1 MPPQAPA
8 DPWSV
13 EKLCAELSSAVTN
26 LGGYH
31 SQMETYRNY
40 YRYSAFYGR
49 QAGESTQKL
58 PDNWLKI
65 FADKNIHY
73 TSEMPTFKIAGTPED
88 RENANI
94 REKILYAVHRQSGTP
109 LLLKKWARDMA
120 IKSVAIAETGFD
132 LEKRCAFV
140 KRYDPRYVFWKM
152 SNGNED
158 RVTAFWAV
166 FPITKQ
172 EAFDRYG
179 VTPTK
184 DTVST
189 ATLSKSD
196 PYLGNMDGQTWFT
209 MAIRW
214 DDKYRVAWIGDKII
228 EEPHEHNMG
237 VIPIDICAP
246 FPSDERNQPGHFY
259 LEDLVPLQAELNDT
273 VLRRS
278 KIVKRM
284 SNPIVWGRNI
294 KEKGFDDVKDAL
306 KNAESGVLG
315 LGKDGE
321 VGLLQLSELRMLD
334 NHEAS
339 IKNDMQRLSGFAAAS
354 FGESVGANTSGDAL
368 GMYFTPT
375 QKHIDDQNISI
386 VAFFESINAKIL
398 RMYDIFGRTGETF
411 TLDGY
416 SPRSTLVGSTDGQ
429 GYKMA
434 GSGDYKLKF
443 TRDVISGNYIN
454 RAIPAPVIPK
464 NEIEEKRL
472 VKEAVDSKFLS
483 RNTGYELWGLESPE
497 DEKQQLILEQGE
509 PLLNPDGIR
518 NILQNMQP
526 AGLPAPNAPATL
538 PALPAPPNLAAGVTN
553 GT

>member
-1 MPPQAPA
+1 VNPKA
-8 DPWSV
+8 DPWSI
-13 EKLCAELSSAVTN
+13 EQLCSELSSAVTN
-26 LGGYH
+26 LASYH
-31 SQMETYRNY
+31 SQMETYCQY
-40 YRYSAFYGR
+40 YRYSAFYER
-49 QAGESTQKL
+49 KAGESTQKL

-73 TSEMPTFKIAGTPED
+73 TSEMPAFKVAGTPED

-94 REKILYAVHRQSGTP
+94 REKILYAVHRASGTP
-109 LLLKKWARDMA
+109 LLQKKWSRDA
-120 IKSVAIAETGFD
+120 TKKSLAIAETSFD
-132 LEKRCAFV
+132 MNKRCAVV

-172 EAFDRYG
+172 EAKDTYG
-179 VTPTK
+179 VVPER

-189 ATLSKSD
+189 SIMAKTD
-196 PYLGNMDGQTWFT
+196 PYIGNMDGQTWFT

-214 DDKYRVAWIGDKII
+214 DDKYRVAWIGDKMI

-237 VIPIDICAP
+237 TIPIDICAP
-246 FPSDERNQPGHFY
+246 FTSDERNQPGHFY

-334 NHEAS
+334 NHEAALKS
-339 IKNDMQRLSGFAAAS
+339 DMQRLSGFAAAS

-375 QKHIDDQNISI
+375 QKHIDDQNISWI
-386 VAFFESINAKIL
+386 AFYESINAKIL
-398 RMYDIFGRTGETF
+398 RLYDIFGRTGEEF
-411 TLDGY
+411 ALDGY
-416 SPRSTLVGSTDGQ
+416 SPRSTLMGSSDT
-429 GYKMA
+429 GYTMA
-434 GSGDYKLKF
+434 GAGDYKLKF
-443 TRDVISGNYIN
+443 TREAINGNYIT

-464 NEIEEKRL
+464 NEIEEKRFWMDAAKQT
-472 VKEAVDSKFLS
+472 VVS
-483 RNTGYELWGLESPE
+483 RNTAYEKLGLESPE
-497 DEKQQLILEQGE
+497 DEKQMLLLEQSE
-509 PLLNPDGIR
+509 PMLNPDGIS
-518 NILQNMQP
+518 NILQNMQQP
-526 AGLPAPNAPATL
+526 GLPAPAAPA
-538 PALPAPPNLAAGVTN
+538 PALPAPPNLAAGVVNN
-553 GT
+553 GA